1 MIAEEITDIFLFFK
15 QPTAMSTIQN
25 DDFSKLEYTGW
36 QRVAG
41 KYMDNWAM
49 LTRQFILPL
58 LDAAN
63 VGKGMKVLD
72 VACGPGLV
80 SEKIYQRKAL
90 PVGID
95 FSPEMITLARQL
107 YPHIK
112 FEEGDAQQL
121 PYKNAF
127 FDSVVM
133 NSGMLHLPLP
143 LQAMKEAYRVLKKN
157 GRFAFT
163 VWAGA
168 AKSPAS
174 KVVNDAK
181 EKYADMNVPM
191 PAAPPYAYFEDKE
204 NCKRFLNDAGFD
216 PQTMQYKTK
225 LVKWKVP
232 TAGFYFDA
240 ELNAGVRNAAFLR
253 QQSEK
258 TLQKIKIS
266 IEQGMQQFKTN
277 EGYNLPFRGYIVAAE
292 KTV

>member
-133 NSGMLHLPLP
+133 NFGMLHLPLP

-277 EGYNLPFRGYIVAAE
+277 EGYNLPFRGYIIAAE

>member
-1 MIAEEITDIFLFFK
+1 
-15 QPTAMSTIQN
+15 MSTIQT

-41 KYMDNWAM
+41 KYMDNWAK
-49 LTRQFILPL
+49 LTRQFIEPL
-58 LDAAN
+58 LDAAQ

-95 FSPEMITLARQL
+95 FSPEMINLATQM
-107 YPHIK
+107 YPHIE

-121 PYKNAF
+121 PFKNTS

-133 NSGMLHLPLP
+133 NFGMLHLPKP
-143 LQAMKEAYRVLKKN
+143 LQAMKEAYRVLKKK
-157 GRFAFT
+157 GTFAFT
-163 VWAGA
+163 VWASA

-174 KVVNDAK
+174 KVMNDAK

-191 PAAPPYAYFEDKE
+191 PVSPPYDYFEDKE
-204 NCKRFLNDAGFD
+204 NCKKFLSDAGFD
-216 PQTMQYKTK
+216 SQTMHYKTK
-225 LVKWKVP
+225 LVRWKVP
-232 TAGFYFDA
+232 TAGFLFEA

-253 QQSEK
+253 QQSEE
-258 TLQKIKIS
+258 TLEKIKLS

-277 EGYNLPFRGYIVAAE
+277 EGFNLPFRGYIVAAE

>member
-1 MIAEEITDIFLFFK
+1 MLEIQT
-15 QPTAMSTIQN
+15 

-36 QRVAG
+36 QRVAD
-41 KYMDNWAM
+41 KYMDNWAK
-49 LTRQFILPL
+49 LTRQFIDAL
-58 LDAAN
+58 LDASN

-80 SEKIYQRKAL
+80 SEKIFQRKAL

-95 FSPEMITLARQL
+95 FSPEMINLAKQF
-107 YPHIK
+107 YPHIT

-121 PYKNAF
+121 PFENAS
-127 FDSVVM
+127 FDAVVM
-133 NSGMLHLPLP
+133 NFGMLHLPQP
-143 LQAMKEAYRVLKKN
+143 LQAMKEANRVLRKN

-191 PAAPPYAYFEDKE
+191 PAAPPYNFFENKE
-204 NCKRFLNDAGFD
+204 ICKKYLSDAGFN
-216 PQTMQYKTK
+216 PQTMLYKTK

-232 TAGFYFDA
+232 TAGFFFEA

-253 QQSEK
+253 QQSQK
-258 TLQKIKIS
+258 TLQKIKQA
-266 IEQGMQQFKTN
+266 IEQGMQQFKKN
-277 EGYNLPFRGYIVAAE
+277 GVYNLPFRGYIVSAE
-292 KTV
+292 KTT

>member
-1 MIAEEITDIFLFFK
+1 
-15 QPTAMSTIQN
+15 MSTIQN

-49 LTRQFILPL
+49 LTRQFIIPL

-90 PVGID
+90 SVGID

-121 PYKNAF
+121 PYKNAS

-133 NSGMLHLPLP
+133 NFGMLHLPQP

-204 NCKRFLNDAGFD
+204 NCKRFLSDAGFD

-277 EGYNLPFRGYIVAAE
+277 EGFNLPFRGYIVAAE